1 MMTMNFFKNIK
12 SLLVFAAPIIFGQL
26 GQMLI
31 GAGDVFVAAHH
42 SANTVASIS
51 IANAIIT
58 ILFMAGFGLLLG
70 ISPTLSK
77 IRGEKGDINR
87 FLNITLLYIVA
98 LSVIVM
104 LVCIS
109 IIPIIP
115 HVGFEKALVPNIQ
128 QYIYICSFS
137 IPGAYIYHAT
147 KEFLQSYEDVLFAN
161 SVAILAIFLN
171 LFIAWQLVFGS
182 AFIPSIGVKGL
193 AIATVIVRT
202 LMGVALI
209 LYCHRFFTKELY
221 FDKLYFKKL
230 FNIGFPMGLSLL
242 LELSAFSTITL
253 LTGRISTT
261 QVAAHSI
268 VFTFAS
274 ITFMIPLAISN
285 ALGVRIGYAYGARN
299 HQDMK
304 DNLIAALSLSIA
316 FMSIFAL
323 TFLIFPH
330 ELMSIFSTDKRVIFT
345 GTGLLFIAALFQIFD
360 GTQITL
366 SGALRGL
373 GSTKPIFFTMLCSY
387 WLVGLPVGIYLAFVK
402 NFQIYGL
409 WIGLAVA
416 LFVCVII
423 FSATLSRKLKKNFE
437 QSPASHP
444 EITAEKV

>member
-1 MMTMNFFKNIK
+1 MNVNYFKNIK
-12 SLLVFAAPIIFGQL
+12 SLLVFAAPIIVGQI

-42 SANTVASIS
+42 SSNTVAAISIS
-51 IANAIIT
+51 NAIIT
-58 ILFMAGFGLLLG
+58 TIFMAGFGLLLG

-87 FLNITLLYIVA
+87 FLNITLLYTVA
-98 LSVIVM
+98 LSAIVM
-104 LVCIS
+104 LACLSV
-109 IIPIIP
+109 IPIIS
-115 HVGFEKALVPNIQ
+115 HFGFEKALLPNIR

-137 IPGAYIYHAT
+137 IPGAYMYHAT
-147 KEFLQSYEDVLFAN
+147 KEFLQSQEDVLFAN
-161 SVAILAIFLN
+161 SVAITAIFLN
-171 LFIAWQLVFGS
+171 FLIAWVLVFGY

-193 AIATVIVRT
+193 AVSTVIVRT
-202 LMGVALI
+202 LMGLTLI
-209 LYCHRFFTKELY
+209 LYCHKFFSKELS
-221 FDKLYFKKL
+221 FDKLYLKKL
-230 FNIGFPMGLSLL
+230 INIGFPMSLSLL
-242 LELSAFSTITL
+242 LELSAFSAITL
-253 LTGRISTT
+253 LTGRINTI

-285 ALGVRIGYAYGARN
+285 ALGVRIGYAYGAKN
-299 HQDMK
+299 YCNIK

-316 FMSIFAL
+316 V
-323 TFLIFPH
+323 
-330 ELMSIFSTDKRVIFT
+330 MSIFSLIFVLFPHNLMIMFSLDKKVILT

-360 GTQITL
+360 GMQVTL

-373 GSTKPIFFTMLCSY
+373 GLTKPIFYTMLCSY
-387 WLVGLPVGIYLAFVK
+387 WIVGLPLGIYLAFVK

-423 FSATLSRKLKKNFE
+423 FSVTLNRKLKKHF
-437 QSPASHP
+437 A
-444 EITAEKV
+444 EISVITTKLPVNKV